1 MLASVKGVTEVVLA
15 GTDRDDDTESAGES
29 ITFVMGTGVSKVIIE
44 DTSGADTMVEDWVQ
58 VMVAAS
64 SIGSS

>member
-1 MLASVKGVTEVVLA
+1 MTSGEAGVVEMLASVKGVTEVVLA

-44 DTSGADTMVEDWVQ
+44 DTSGADTMVEDWV
-58 VMVAAS
+58 
-64 SIGSS
+64 

>member
-1 MLASVKGVTEVVLA
+1 MTSGEAGVVEMLASVKGVTEIVLA

-44 DTSGADTMVEDWVQ
+44 DTSGADTMVEDWV
-58 VMVAAS
+58 
-64 SIGSS
+64 

>member
-1 MLASVKGVTEVVLA
+1 MTSGEAGVVEILASVKGVTEVVLA

-44 DTSGADTMVEDWVQ
+44 DTSGADTMVEDWV
-58 VMVAAS
+58 
-64 SIGSS
+64 

>member
-64 SIGSS
+64 SIGSP

>member
-15 GTDRDDDTESAGES
+15 GTDRDDDTEIAGES

-44 DTSGADTMVEDWVQ
+44 DTSGADTMVEDWV
-58 VMVAAS
+58 
-64 SIGSS
+64 

>member
-1 MLASVKGVTEVVLA
+1 MTSGEAGVVEMPASVKGVTEIVLA

-44 DTSGADTMVEDWVQ
+44 DTSGADTMVEDWV
-58 VMVAAS
+58 
-64 SIGSS
+64 

>member
-1 MLASVKGVTEVVLA
+1 MTSGEAGVVEMLASVKGVTEVVLA

-44 DTSGADTMVEDWVQ
+44 DTSGADTMVED
-58 VMVAAS
+58 
-64 SIGSS
+64 

>member
-29 ITFVMGTGVSKVIIE
+29 ITFVMGTGVSKVIIK
-44 DTSGADTMVEDWVQ
+44 DTSGADTMVEDWV
-58 VMVAAS
+58 
-64 SIGSS
+64 